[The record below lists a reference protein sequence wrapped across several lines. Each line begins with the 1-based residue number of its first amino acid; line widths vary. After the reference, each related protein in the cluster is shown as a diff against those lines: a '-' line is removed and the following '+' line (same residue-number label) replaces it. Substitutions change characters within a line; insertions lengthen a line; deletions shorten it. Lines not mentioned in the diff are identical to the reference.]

1 MQEYRPGTGNR
12 RRRRRGSHH
21 RHGAAEGHS
30 KKKSNP
36 LQALVAGIANLF
48 GKKKKSVPSRPEA
61 AGGDRGR
68 GPRRD
73 RRDRRDRGERG
84 ERGERD
90 SQAHR
95 SIREAAEGPLEE
107 GGVFKTAA
115 ATAEPSEAPS
125 IPREQT
131 EVTTPRLYVGNL
143 SYDSSESDLFDLFS
157 QVGGV
162 RNVEIAMDKKTHK
175 SKGFGFVEM
184 DSVTGAEA
192 AQKKFNGYQLMG
204 RELLVMG
211 AKSQRSGGDRDDRRG
226 GRRGD
231 RRR

>member
-61 AGGDRGR
+61 GGGDRGR

-73 RRDRRDRGERG
+73 RRDRRDRG

-107 GGVFKTAA
+107 GGVFKSAA

-184 DSVTGAEA
+184 DSVTAAEA
-192 AQKKFNGYQLMG
+192 AQKKFNAYQLMG